1 MQLPFGGLVSGAR
14 YAMFRLLDKLFRP
27 KHPAMKICWGA
38 WPERRPWWKRYR
50 GAASGR
56 PQPPG
61 PKNVPDMRLAPGTH
75 VRLKGKPDRVR
86 RVIKAVWHHYRRQFV
101 YIVETSARRPF
112 EPYWFADQLT
122 PEGRTPNG

>member
-1 MQLPFGGLVSGAR
+1 MAGKIIEIFG
-14 YAMFRLLDKLFRP
+14 KLFRP
-27 KHPAMKICWGA
+27 KHPAMKICRWA
-38 WPERRPWWKRYR
+38 WPERHPWWKRHH

-56 PQPPG
+56 PRPSE
-61 PKNVPDMRLAPGTH
+61 PKDVPDMRLAPGTR

-86 RVIKAVWHHYRRQFV
+86 RVIMAVWHRHRRQFV

-122 PEGRTPNG
+122 TEGCTQNG